1 MKQVNITF
9 TELTK
14 EEAAKLTSGQ
24 VLVYNPLTERLKVEE
39 ADSKNFTARSKHA
52 IDCLVYL
59 TFRDNSSA

>member
-14 EEAAKLTSGQ
+14 EEAVKLTTGQ

-39 ADSKNFTARSKHA
+39 ADSKNFIARNKNA

-59 TFRDNSSA
+59 LPKIF